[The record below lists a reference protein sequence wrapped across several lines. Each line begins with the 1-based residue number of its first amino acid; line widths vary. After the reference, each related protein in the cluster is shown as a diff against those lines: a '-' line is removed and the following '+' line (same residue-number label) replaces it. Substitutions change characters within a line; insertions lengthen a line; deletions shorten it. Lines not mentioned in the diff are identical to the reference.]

1 MYWMRLSF
9 SATLTSTTSLKY
21 IGHKFSSDET
31 VYGFYPMLSN
41 ASLKTAFGAG
51 AAKTNWDEQHY
62 VASKQLIDDLR
73 SRKMAF
79 SADQILDPWEFE
91 IIGSY
96 KAAELIFSGLGSA
109 YTDLAKDAG
118 AKYSKAFNLK
128 FKNANIDASADGNLS
143 VAERH
148 HEFGRLVR

>member
-1 MYWMRLSF
+1 
-9 SATLTSTTSLKY
+9 
-21 IGHKFSSDET
+21 
-31 VYGFYPMLSN
+31 
-41 ASLKTAFGAG
+41 
-51 AAKTNWDEQHY
+51 
-62 VASKQLIDDLR
+62 
-73 SRKMAF
+73 MAF